1 VTPQIA
7 PILGILYAL
16 SEAALL
22 WLKRSGKA
30 PADADRGSLALIWIV
45 VLASVCAAFAL
56 AHALPQLAFGPAGIC
71 RAAGAALF
79 AAGII
84 VRWYA
89 ILALGRF
96 FTVNVAIASDHRL
109 VEAGPYRLLR
119 HPSYTG
125 ALLAFLG
132 LGVCLD
138 NWASLALLMVPTAV
152 VFLRRMR
159 IEEDALLETFGERY
173 RDYMRR
179 TRRLIPFIY

>member
-1 VTPQIA
+1 MA
-7 PILGILYAL
+7 PILAVLYGL
-16 SEAALL
+16 SEAGLL
-22 WLKRSGKA
+22 ALKRSGNA
-30 PADADRGSLALIWIV
+30 AADADRGSLALIWV
-45 VLASVCAAFAL
+45 VILASMFAAFTL
-56 AHALPQLAFGPAGIC
+56 ARALPELTPGPAGIY
-71 RAAGAALF
+71 RLAGTMVF
-79 AAGII
+79 AAGTI

-89 ILALGRF
+89 IFALGRF
-96 FTVNVAIASDHRL
+96 FTVNVAIAADHRL

-132 LGVCLD
+132 LGICLD
-138 NWASLALLMVPTAV
+138 NWASLALLMVPAAV

-159 IEEDALLETFGERY
+159 IEEKALLETFGERY

>member
-1 VTPQIA
+1 MSAQIV
-7 PILGILYAL
+7 PVLGILYAL
-16 SEAALL
+16 SEAGLL

-30 PADADRGSLALIWIV
+30 AADADRGSLSLIWLVIG
-45 VLASVCAAFAL
+45 ASVGAAFTCANV
-56 AHALPQLAFGPAGIC
+56 LPQLALGPAGIW
-71 RAAGAALF
+71 RPAGAAVF
-79 AAGII
+79 AAGIV

-89 ILALGRF
+89 ILSLGRF

-109 VEAGPYRLLR
+109 VEAGPYRWVR

-132 LGVCLD
+132 LGLCLD
-138 NWASLALLMVPTAV
+138 NWASLAALMLPVSV
-152 VFLRRMR
+152 VFWWRMR
-159 IEEDALLETFGERY
+159 IEEAALLETFGERY

>member
-1 VTPQIA
+1 MSA
-7 PILGILYAL
+7 RILPALCLLYVL
-16 SEAALL
+16 SEAGLL

-30 PADADRGSLALIWIV
+30 AADADRGSLPLIWLVIS
-45 VLASVCAAFAL
+45 LSMAAAFSCAN
-56 AHALPQLAFGPAGIC
+56 ALPQLALGASAILRPAGL
-71 RAAGAALF
+71 AVF

-89 ILALGRF
+89 ILSLGRF
-96 FTVNVAIASDHRL
+96 FTVNVAIASDHQL
-109 VEAGPYRLLR
+109 VETGPYRRVR

-132 LGVCLD
+132 LGLCLD
-138 NWASLALLMVPTAV
+138 NWASLAALMVPVSV
-152 VFLRRMR
+152 VFWWRMR
-159 IEEDALLETFGERY
+159 IEEAALLETFGERY

>member
-1 VTPQIA
+1 MSAQIV
-7 PILGILYAL
+7 PILGFLYAL
-16 SEAALL
+16 SEAGLV

-30 PADADRGSLALIWIV
+30 AADADRGSLSLIWLVIG
-45 VLASVCAAFAL
+45 ASVGAAFICANT
-56 AHALPQLAFGPAGIC
+56 LPRLTLGPFGIWRPAGLVVFV
-71 RAAGAALF
+71 AGVV
-79 AAGII
+79 

-89 ILALGRF
+89 ILSLGRF
-96 FTVNVAIASDHRL
+96 FTVNVAIAADHRL

-138 NWASLALLMVPTAV
+138 NWASLALLMVPTSV
-152 VFLRRMR
+152 VFLWRMR
-159 IEEDALLETFGERY
+159 IEENALLETFGERY

>member
-1 VTPQIA
+1 MTAQFA
-7 PILGILYAL
+7 PVLGILYAL
-16 SEAALL
+16 SEAGLL
-22 WLKRSGKA
+22 WLRRSGKA
-30 PADADRGSLALIWIV
+30 AADADRGSLPLIWV
-45 VLASVCAAFAL
+45 VIFVSVCAAFTL
-56 AHALPQLAFGPAGIC
+56 APALPQLAIGPTGAS
-71 RAAGAALF
+71 RAAGALVF
-79 AAGII
+79 AAGIM
-84 VRWYA
+84 RWYA

-132 LGVCLD
+132 LGICID
-138 NWASLALLMVPTAV
+138 NWASLAVLMVPAAV
-152 VFLRRMR
+152 VFLWRMR

>member
-1 VTPQIA
+1 MSAQLA
-7 PILGILYAL
+7 PILGFLYAL
-16 SEAALL
+16 SEAGLL
-22 WLKRSGKA
+22 WLKRSGKGA
-30 PADADRGSLALIWIV
+30 ADADRGSLALIWV
-45 VLASVCAAFAL
+45 VILASVLAAL
-56 AHALPQLAFGPAGIC
+56 TLALPQLTLGPAGIC
-71 RAAGAALF
+71 RAAGAAVF

-96 FTVNVAIASDHRL
+96 FTVNVAIASDHRV

-119 HPSYTG
+119 HPSYAG

-132 LGVCLD
+132 LGICLD
-138 NWASLALLMVPTAV
+138 NWASLAVLMVPTSV
-152 VFLRRMR
+152 VFLWRMR

>member
-1 VTPQIA
+1 VTPQTA
-7 PILGILYAL
+7 PILGALYGL
-16 SEAALL
+16 SEAGLL
-22 WLKRSGKA
+22 WLKRSGRDA
-30 PADADRGSLALIWIV
+30 ADADRSSLALIWAV
-45 VLASVCAAFAL
+45 TLASIFAAFTL
-56 AHALPQLAFGPAGIC
+56 ANALPQLTLGPARIW
-71 RAAGAALF
+71 RPAGAAVF
-79 AAGII
+79 AAGVI

-89 ILALGRF
+89 ILVLGRF
-96 FTVNVAIASDHRL
+96 FTVNVAIAADHRL

-132 LGVCLD
+132 LGLGLD
-138 NWASLALLMVPTAV
+138 NWGSLALLMVPTSV

-159 IEEDALLETFGERY
+159 IEENALLGTFGERY

>member
-1 VTPQIA
+1 VTVQIA
-7 PILGILYAL
+7 SILGLLYAL

-30 PADADRGSLALIWIV
+30 AADADRGSLALIWAVI
-45 VLASVCAAFAL
+45 LASVFAAFML
-56 AHALPQLAFGPAGIC
+56 AQALPQLTLGAAGVY
-71 RAAGAALF
+71 RAAGAAVF

-84 VRWYA
+84 LRWYA

-96 FTVNVAIASDHRL
+96 FTVNVAIAADHQL

-132 LGVCLD
+132 LGICLD
-138 NWASLALLMVPTAV
+138 NWASLALLMLPTSV
-152 VFLRRMR
+152 VFLWRMR
-159 IEEDALLETFGERY
+159 IEETALLETFGERY